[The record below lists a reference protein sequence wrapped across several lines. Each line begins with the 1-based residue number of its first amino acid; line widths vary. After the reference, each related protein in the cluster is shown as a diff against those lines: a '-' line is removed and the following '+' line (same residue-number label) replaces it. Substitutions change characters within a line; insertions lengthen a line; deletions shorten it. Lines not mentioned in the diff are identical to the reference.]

1 MSRFTETDVA
11 MAKRDP
17 RRGLG
22 ELAMQTSSW
31 LSFDV
36 LWIEMRMG
44 ADEEAQAGSMRL
56 QSMHAYAFC
65 AVL

>member
-1 MSRFTETDVA
+1 

-31 LSFDV
+31 LLFDV

-44 ADEEAQAGSMRL
+44 ADEAQAGWLRL
-56 QSMHAYAFC
+56 QSIHAYAFC

>member
-1 MSRFTETDVA
+1 MSRFPETDVA

-31 LSFDV
+31 LLFDV
-36 LWIEMRMG
+36 WGIEMHMG
-44 ADEEAQAGSMRL
+44 ADEE
-56 QSMHAYAFC
+56 
-65 AVL
+65 V

>member
-1 MSRFTETDVA
+1 

-31 LSFDV
+31 LLFDV

-44 ADEEAQAGSMRL
+44 ADKEAQAGWLRL
-56 QSMHAYAFC
+56 QSIHAYAFC